1 MMLIIN
7 AVERE
12 KDTIIVYA
20 NTEVGE
26 IKGIWKNEVI
36 PKAGQKYLVE
46 FTIKDFNQK
55 ITCLSN
61 DDILTNVILKNNE
74 MFFTGYCEDKDE
86 EVYYIRF
93 NPDWL
98 EMIEIPED
106 GADIKIGNYVM
117 FSAYYNDVLIYPYS
131 N

>member
-1 MMLIIN
+1 MVIIN
-7 AVERE
+7 AVEQE
-12 KDTIIVYA
+12 KDTVIVNA

-26 IKGIWKNEVI
+26 IKGIWKNKVLPI
-36 PKAGQKYLVE
+36 VGKKYFVE
-46 FTIKDFNQK
+46 LTINDFNQK

-61 DDILTNVILKNNE
+61 DDILTNVILKINE
-74 MFFTGYCEDKDE
+74 MFFTGYCEDMDE
-86 EVYYIRF
+86 DVYYIRF

-98 EMIEIPED
+98 EMIEIPEN
-106 GADIKIGNYVM
+106 GVEIKIGNYVM